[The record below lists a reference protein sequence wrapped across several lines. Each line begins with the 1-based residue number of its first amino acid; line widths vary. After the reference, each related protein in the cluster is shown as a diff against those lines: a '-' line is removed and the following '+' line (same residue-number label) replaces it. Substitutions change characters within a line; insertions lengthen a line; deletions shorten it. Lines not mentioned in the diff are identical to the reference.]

1 MHGYVA
7 MQINCLSALKE
18 KKRKKGPLNSYS
30 VTQCCTFNGATC
42 DLTPCSQ
49 QGLYDVTNDVSH
61 DASHVKPNVSST
73 GQENYNSTEK
83 R

>member
-1 MHGYVA
+1 MHGCVA
-7 MQINCLSALKE
+7 VQINSPSPLTSFQKNL
-18 KKRKKGPLNSYS
+18 PLNSYS

-42 DLTPCSQ
+42 DLTPCFQ